1 MNKEEILTLAI
12 REEYLDLL
20 NTGINK
26 WQLVSEEE
34 TEAHKALKKAIIEYR
49 KILLEILKNNIDIT
63 V

>member
-12 REEYLDLL
+12 REEYLELL
-20 NTGINK
+20 FTGINK

-34 TEAHKALKKAIIEYR
+34 KEVFNNLKEVIKNYR